1 VIHGAAYR
9 ELGVEH
15 VYELI
20 DAASE
25 AEVEAV
31 VERLRSGALA
41 GANVTIPWKRKAYAC
56 ADRRSSLAER
66 LRLQVPGA
74 NISADASLI
83 EAWLE
88 YWNDDDT
95 DLGNL
100 RTFEHWL
107 SQVRRPHG

>member
-1 VIHGAAYR
+1 MDPLMQMY
-9 ELGVEH
+9 
-15 VYELI
+15 
-20 DAASE
+20 
-25 AEVEAV
+25 
-31 VERLRSGALA
+31 
-41 GANVTIPWKRKAYAC
+41 
-56 ADRRSSLAER
+56 ER

-74 NISADASLI
+74 KISADASLI

-107 SQVRRPHG
+107 AQVRRPRG

>member
-1 VIHGAAYR
+1 MDPLMQMY
-9 ELGVEH
+9 
-15 VYELI
+15 
-20 DAASE
+20 
-25 AEVEAV
+25 
-31 VERLRSGALA
+31 
-41 GANVTIPWKRKAYAC
+41 
-56 ADRRSSLAER
+56 ER

-74 NISADASLI
+74 RMPADASLV

-107 SQVRRPHG
+107 AQVRRPHG